1 MYDAYLCKIFTYLC
15 KIKMDGGSMK
25 KIMNEKL
32 TISSSNPVRARFYD
46 YPRFTYPWHFH
57 SEYEIIYV
65 EEGEGDCLV
74 GDSIISYSKGDLI
87 LFGAELPHSM
97 QTPPCYGE
105 VPGLKVKGV
114 NIQFEKDF
122 MHYSISQYSQFI
134 PIKNLLEDACRG
146 IRFMVKRSKK
156 MTGLLKQIPS
166 AKGAEQIILLLSL
179 LQVMAT
185 DTNRKYLTT
194 SHYTPSPSVIRNER
208 MEKVIAYLNKHYT
221 ESVGL
226 DEIASYTAM
235 NPSAFCRYFKEN
247 TGKTFKEYVLE
258 MRIGYACKLL
268 NSSMMNVSQISAT
281 CGFESPVH
289 FNRIF
294 KRVTGMTPTLYREQM
309 E

>member
-1 MYDAYLCKIFTYLC
+1 M
-15 KIKMDGGSMK
+15 MK

-32 TISSSNPVRARFYD
+32 TITTSNPVRARFYD

-65 EEGEGDCLV
+65 EQGEGECLI
-74 GDSIISYSKGDLI
+74 GDSIIPYSKGDMI
-87 LFGAELPHSM
+87 LFGTELPHSM
-97 QTPPCYGE
+97 QSPAEYGTD
-105 VPGLKVKGV
+105 PKLKVKGV

-134 PIKNLLEDACRG
+134 PIRNLLEESCRG
-146 IRFMVKRSKK
+146 IKFAVGTSRKTIR
-156 MTGLLKQIPS
+156 LLKQIPS
-166 AKGAEQIILLLSL
+166 SKGAEQIIALLSL
-179 LQVMAT
+179 LQIMAT
-185 DTNRKYLTT
+185 DTKKKFLTT
-194 SHYTPSPSVIRNER
+194 AHYTPSPSIMRNER

-221 ESVGL
+221 ESIGL

-247 TGKTFKEYVLE
+247 TGKTFKEYIFE

-268 NSSMMNVSQISAT
+268 TSSLMNISQIGAT

-294 KRVTGMTPTLYREQM
+294 KKIIGMTPTLYREQM

>member
-1 MYDAYLCKIFTYLC
+1 
-15 KIKMDGGSMK
+15 MK

-32 TISSSNPVRARFYD
+32 TITTSNPVRARFYE

-65 EEGEGDCLV
+65 EKGEGDCLV
-74 GDSIISYSKGDLI
+74 GDSIISYAKGDLI
-87 LFGAELPHSM
+87 LFGSELPHSM
-97 QTPPCYGE
+97 QSSPDDGE
-105 VPGLKVKGV
+105 ESVLKVKGV

-134 PIKNLLEDACRG
+134 PIRNLLEDACRG
-146 IRFMVKRSKK
+146 IRFTVSRSRKVIK
-156 MTGLLKQIPS
+156 LLKQIPS

-179 LQVMAT
+179 LQIMAT
-185 DTNRKYLTT
+185 NANRKYLTT
-194 SHYTPSPSVIRNER
+194 SHYTPSPSIMRNER

-235 NPSAFCRYFKEN
+235 NPTAFCRYFKEN
-247 TGKTFKEYVLE
+247 TGKTFKEYVLD

-268 NSSMMNVSQISAT
+268 NSSMMNISQISAT

-294 KRVTGMTPTLYREQM
+294 KRVTGMTPTVYREQM